1 MNRRARH
8 ELKEMCNHLITK
20 SDFNT
25 YNPQWFISISYLESY
40 SKKYLVNKIHKR
52 ISDVIKDTF
61 DPYDLNII
69 CKAYFIEKGK
79 KKLVPEGS
87 QLVLNTMSGK
97 YSYDKEMTLK
107 DGSYGTHLLL
117 SLPTSPLDPPNKNLR
132 KVWETMYWEFGG
144 RPPIHLLEEENHQ
157 ELIAETLDW
166 VIRDRCPS
174 FIAHGQKSLD
184 VQLIDERREFRKSG
198 SSWGRGWNG
207 ALNYCLKNVYK
218 KDMFLNTLDTTNSNI
233 CVPKLL

>member
-8 ELKEMCNHLITK
+8 ELKEMCNHLITE

-40 SKKYLVNKIHKR
+40 TKTYLENKIHKS

-61 DPYDLNII
+61 DPYDLNTI
-69 CKAYFIEKGK
+69 CEAYFIEEGK
-79 KKLVPEGS
+79 PTYETKTS
-87 QLVLNTMSGK
+87 RTDSGTV
-97 YSYDKEMTLK
+97 YSYDQKVKGKL
-107 DGSYGTHLLL
+107 GSHLML
-117 SLPTSPLDPPNKNLR
+117 SLPTSPLDRPNKNLR
-132 KVWETMYWEFGG
+132 KVWETMYWDFGG

-174 FIAHGQKSLD
+174 FIANGKKSLD

-198 SSWGRGWNG
+198 NSWGRGWSG

-218 KDMFLNTLDTTNSNI
+218 KDMFLNTLDTANSNI
-233 CVPKLL
+233 CVA

>member
-8 ELKEMCNHLITK
+8 ELKEMCNHLITE

-61 DPYDLNII
+61 DPYDLNTI
-69 CKAYFIEKGK
+69 CEAYFIEEGK
-79 KKLVPEGS
+79 PKYETKTS
-87 QLVLNTMSGK
+87 RTDSGTV
-97 YSYDKEMTLK
+97 YSYDQKVKGNL
-107 DGSYGTHLLL
+107 GSHLML
-117 SLPTSPLDPPNKNLR
+117 SLPTSPLDPPNKYLR
-132 KVWETMYWEFGG
+132 KVWETMYWDFGG
-144 RPPIHLLEEENHQ
+144 RPPMHLLEEDNHQ

-174 FIAHGQKSLD
+174 FIANGEKSLD

-198 SSWGRGWNG
+198 SSWGKGWNG

-233 CVPKLL
+233 CVA

>member
-25 YNPQWFISISYLESY
+25 YHPQWFIRISYLESY

-52 ISDVIKDTF
+52 ITDVIKDTF
-61 DPYDLNII
+61 DPYALNII

-97 YSYDKEMTLK
+97 YSYDKDMTLK

-132 KVWETMYWEFGG
+132 KVWETMYWDFGG

-174 FIAHGQKSLD
+174 FIAHGKKSL
-184 VQLIDERREFRKSG
+184 
-198 SSWGRGWNG
+198 
-207 ALNYCLKNVYK
+207 
-218 KDMFLNTLDTTNSNI
+218 
-233 CVPKLL
+233 